1 MENSRRKIFIG
12 GLPANITET
21 QLKEHFAKY
30 GTVGFLFLFFLYK
43 TFNFKSVLRILQN
56 FKEILCLICY
66 SFSVSLFRNY
76 SGFYGLILSF
86 TKKMEVSS

>member
-30 GTVGFLFLFFLYK
+30 GTVGFLFLFFYIK
-43 TFNFKSVLRILQN
+43 H
-56 FKEILCLICY
+56 
-66 SFSVSLFRNY
+66 
-76 SGFYGLILSF
+76 LILSQYSEF
-86 TKKMEVSS
+86 YRILKKFFVSFVIVFLCHYSEIILAFMG